1 MRRVVSPP
9 ILRVTLFG
17 GIRLDSTR
25 ARLSLGDTDMRV
37 SSDFGL
43 AWPASV
49 SFRFLLFPLSA
60 LRGVAVVVVLVAVP
74 SPPRCDSAFR
84 LFGCCVDGFLDG
96 EAMMTWT
103 SCGLY
108 KKKEKR
114 KRKKSPG

>member
-74 SPPRCDSAFR
+74 SPPRCDSVFR
-84 LFGCCVDGFLDG
+84 LMCRCFFDG
-96 EAMMTWT
+96 EAMMIWT
-103 SCGLY
+103 SCGLQQKK
-108 KKKEKR
+108 KKKEEKE
-114 KRKKSPG
+114 KKKK